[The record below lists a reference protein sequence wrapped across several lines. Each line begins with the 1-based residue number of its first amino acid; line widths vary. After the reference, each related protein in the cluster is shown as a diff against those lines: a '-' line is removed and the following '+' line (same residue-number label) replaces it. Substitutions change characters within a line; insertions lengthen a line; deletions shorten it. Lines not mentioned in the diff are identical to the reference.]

1 MVNETFGPR
10 IIDLKHVGNLQTSGG
25 DVLIDIERLQKTS
38 GIIGRSDALQQVLE
52 MIAQVSPV
60 DISVLITGESGTG
73 KEVVA
78 KAIHK
83 FSKRSQQELI
93 TVNCGAIPEGIIE
106 SELFGHKKGAYTGA
120 GGDRKGYFEAAN
132 KGTIFLD
139 EIGEMPYETQ
149 VKLLRVLENGEFMR
163 VGDSK
168 TLKTDVRV
176 IAATN
181 KDLAKL
187 VENGKFRQDL
197 FFRLKTVTVEVPTLR
212 NRLEDLNLLV
222 ERFALEFTR
231 SNDIPYRGFVP
242 EAIRMMKHHDWPG
255 NVRELKNFV
264 ESILVLEKGE
274 RITSEMVEAQL
285 GRIRTSSTPNLPMV
299 MNQSPE
305 QAERELI
312 LRQLLLLR
320 QDVEWVKS
328 MLTGGNRMPA
338 SESEIPAYTSEIH
351 PEGGKVEMDQNFDE
365 YIRGASIGDM
375 NLKDLEKEALERTLK
390 YFNNSRRATARSL
403 GMSERTLYRK
413 IEEYGLEPKIK
424 RRKKK
429 DE

>member
-1 MVNETFGPR
+1 M
-10 IIDLKHVGNLQTSGG
+10 IDLDK
-25 DVLIDIERLQKTS
+25 LQKRS
-38 GIIGRSDALQQVLE
+38 GIIGRSDAIRQVLE
-52 MIAQVSPV
+52 MIAQIAPV
-60 DISVLITGESGTG
+60 DISVLVTGESGTG

-83 FSKRSQQELI
+83 FSRRTHEGLVV
-93 TVNCGAIPEGIIE
+93 VNCGAIPAGIIE

-120 GGDRKGYFEAAN
+120 GEDRKGNFESAH

-149 VKLLRVLENGEFMR
+149 VKLLRVLETGEFMR

-168 TLKTDVRV
+168 TLRTDVRV
-176 IAATN
+176 VAATN
-181 KDLAKL
+181 KDLATL

-197 FFRLKTVTVEVPTLR
+197 YFRLKTITIDVPTLR
-212 NRLEDLNLLV
+212 TRLEDLNLLV

-242 EAIRMMKHHDWPG
+242 DAIRIMKHHDWPG

-274 RITSEMVEAQL
+274 RITAVMVEEQIGNARMPSK
-285 GRIRTSSTPNLPMV
+285 GNLPMV
-299 MNQSPE
+299 MSQTPE

-328 MLTGGNRMPA
+328 MLSGQGLPVIN
-338 SESEIPAYTSEIH
+338 EGEIPAYTAEVQSEDGRI
-351 PEGGKVEMDQNFDE
+351 PVDQIFDE

-375 NLKDLEKEALERTLK
+375 NLKNLEKEALERTLK

-424 RRKKK
+424 RRKKNG
-429 DE
+429 D